1 MPSRTFLAL
10 AGWTAAAVAA
20 TLTGLAAVEII
31 GDGITGSSDGTTL
44 SSEQVDRQLDA
55 AKASSS
61 GPGEGAGSATPST
74 PSAARTSKPASPSSS
89 TPTPTATGD
98 GDGDRDRDRDGVG
111 AGKTLSTPGGTAIAV
126 CEGTTVRLLSW
137 APAQGYGVKSAD
149 PGPDDEHAEVRFEGA
164 AGKVELRVRCTD
176 GRPTGS
182 WKQDD

>member
-20 TLTGLAAVEII
+20 TLTGLAAVEVI
-31 GDGITGSSDGTTL
+31 GDGITGSSDGGTL
-44 SSEQVDRQLDA
+44 SSQQVERQLDA

-61 GPGEGAGSATPST
+61 AGPDGGGDSATPS
-74 PSAARTSKPASPSSS
+74 ATSGTRAP
-89 TPTPTATGD
+89 TPTPTATTAPAATAA
-98 GDGDRDRDRDGVG
+98 GVR
-111 AGKTLSTPGGTAIAV
+111 KTFSAPGGTAIAT

-164 AGKVELRVRCTD
+164 AGRAELRVRCTD

-182 WKQDD
+182 WKLDN

>member
-31 GDGITGSSDGTTL
+31 GDGITGSSDGRTL
-44 SSEQVDRQLDA
+44 SSAQVEQQLDA

-61 GPGEGAGSATPST
+61 SGPGGGSDTATPTGQTGQTGT
-74 PSAARTSKPASPSSS
+74 PDTGTPTSS
-89 TPTPTATGD
+89 TPTSSPATTAPADTAPEV
-98 GDGDRDRDRDGVG
+98 R
-111 AGKTLSTPGGTAIAV
+111 KTFSAQGGTAIAT
-126 CEGTTVRLLSW
+126 CRGTTVRLLSW

-149 PGPDDEHAEVRFEGA
+149 RGPDDEHVEVRFEGT
-164 AGKVELRVRCTD
+164 AGKAELRVRCVD

-182 WKQDD
+182 WKLDD

>member
-31 GDGITGSSDGTTL
+31 GDGITGSSDGGTL
-44 SSEQVDRQLDA
+44 SSEQVEQQLDA
-55 AKASSS
+55 ASATSPS
-61 GPGEGAGSATPST
+61 GPGGGPATATPSATPDTGAST
-74 PSAARTSKPASPSSS
+74 PTSSS
-89 TPTPTATGD
+89 TPTAAAGSGTG
-98 GDGDRDRDRDGVG
+98 G
-111 AGKTLSTPGGTAIAV
+111 GKTLSTPGGTAIAV
-126 CEGTTVRLLSW
+126 CEGATVRLLSW

-149 PGPDDEHAEVRFEGA
+149 PGPDDEHAEVKFEGT
-164 AGKVELRVRCTD
+164 AGKVELRARCTD

>member
-31 GDGITGSSDGTTL
+31 GDGITGSSDGRAL
-44 SSEQVDRQLDA
+44 SSEQVQQQLDA
-55 AKASSS
+55 AKATSSS
-61 GPGEGAGSATPST
+61 GPAREPGTATPST
-74 PSAARTSKPASPSSS
+74 TPDYG
-89 TPTPTATGD
+89 TPTPTSTSTSPAGTAPAATA
-98 GDGDRDRDRDGVG
+98 REVRRTFS
-111 AGKTLSTPGGTAIAV
+111 AQGGTAIAT

-149 PGPDDEHAEVRFEGA
+149 PGPDDEHAEVRFEGT
-164 AGKVELRVRCTD
+164 AGKTELRVHCVN
-176 GRPTGS
+176 GHPTGS

>member
-31 GDGITGSSDGTTL
+31 GDGITGSSDGRTL
-44 SSEQVDRQLDA
+44 SSAQVEQQFDA

-61 GPGEGAGSATPST
+61 SGPGGDSDTATPT
-74 PSAARTSKPASPSSS
+74 GPTDPTGSPDTG
-89 TPTPTATGD
+89 TPTPTSSPATTAPAATGPEV
-98 GDGDRDRDRDGVG
+98 R
-111 AGKTLSTPGGTAIAV
+111 KTFSAQGGTAIAT
-126 CEGTTVRLLSW
+126 CRGTTVRLLSW

-149 PGPDDEHAEVRFEGA
+149 RGPDDEHVEVRFEGT
-164 AGKVELRVRCTD
+164 AGKAELRVRCVD

-182 WKQDD
+182 WKLDD

>member
-1 MPSRTFLAL
+1 MPSRTLLAL

-31 GDGITGSSDGTTL
+31 GDGITGSSDGETL
-44 SSEQVDRQLDA
+44 SSQQVERQLDA
-55 AKASSS
+55 VTAASSS
-61 GPGEGAGSATPST
+61 GPGGGPGAATPS
-74 PSAARTSKPASPSSS
+74 ATSDTGAPPSPSPSPSPPTS
-89 TPTPTATGD
+89 TTAP
-98 GDGDRDRDRDGVG
+98 
-111 AGKTLSTPGGTAIAV
+111 AGPATEVRKTFSAPGGTAIAT

-149 PGPDDEHAEVRFEGA
+149 PGPDDEHAEVKFEGA

>member
-31 GDGITGSSDGTTL
+31 GDGITGSSDGRTL
-44 SSEQVDRQLDA
+44 SSAQVEQQLDA

-61 GPGEGAGSATPST
+61 GPGGGSDTATPTDPTDPTGT
-74 PSAARTSKPASPSSS
+74 PDTG
-89 TPTPTATGD
+89 TPTPTSSPATTAPAATAPEV
-98 GDGDRDRDRDGVG
+98 R
-111 AGKTLSTPGGTAIAV
+111 KTFSAQGGTAIAT
-126 CEGTTVRLLSW
+126 CRGTTVRLLSW

-149 PGPDDEHAEVRFEGA
+149 RGPDDEHVEVRFEGT
-164 AGKVELRVRCTD
+164 AGKAELRVRCVD

-182 WKQDD
+182 WKLDD

>member
-20 TLTGLAAVEII
+20 TLTGLAAVEVI
-31 GDGITGSSDGTTL
+31 GDGITGSSDGGTL
-44 SSEQVDRQLDA
+44 SSRQVERQLDA

-61 GPGEGAGSATPST
+61 SGPDGGADTATPS
-74 PSAARTSKPASPSSS
+74 ATSGTRAP
-89 TPTPTATGD
+89 TPTPTATTAPAAEA
-98 GDGDRDRDRDGVG
+98 R
-111 AGKTLSTPGGTAIAV
+111 KTFSAPGGTAIAT
-126 CEGTTVRLLSW
+126 CEGRTVRLLSW

-164 AGKVELRVRCTD
+164 AGRAELRVRCTD

-182 WKQDD
+182 WKLDD